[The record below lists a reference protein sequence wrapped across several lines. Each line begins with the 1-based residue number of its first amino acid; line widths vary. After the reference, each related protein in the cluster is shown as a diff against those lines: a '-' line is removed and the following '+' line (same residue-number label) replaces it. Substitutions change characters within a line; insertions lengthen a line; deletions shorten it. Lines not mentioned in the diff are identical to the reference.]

1 MSSLE
6 QIEALELKLNSV
18 DLTDDNNLKPLEI
31 IKKKKVLSQKQLD
44 VLANAREKLKAKNS
58 ERTAKKKLEADA
70 IESEIQSRLSQ
81 YKEGLENKI
90 VKKAISIKKRQI
102 KKEAALDDISD
113 DETTMEKIKQI
124 AKKIPVQPPI
134 EQKPK
139 YLYV

>member
-1 MSSLE
+1 MDNLE
-6 QIEALELKLNSV
+6 EIEALELKLNSV
-18 DLTDDNNLKPLEI
+18 DLKNDLKPLEI

-44 VLANAREKLKAKNS
+44 VLANAREKLKARNS

-81 YKEGLENKI
+81 YKTGLEAKI

-102 KKEAALDDISD
+102 KKEAALDEVSD
-113 DETTMEKIKQI
+113 DDTPIQKIKQI
-124 AKKIPVQPPI
+124 ASKIPAPV
-134 EQKPK
+134 ELPK

>member
-1 MSSLE
+1 MDNLE
-6 QIEALELKLNSV
+6 EIEALELKINSV
-18 DLTDDNNLKPLEI
+18 DLKNNLKPLEI
-31 IKKKKVLSQKQLD
+31 IKKKKILSQKQLD

-102 KKEAALDDISD
+102 KKEAALDEISD
-113 DETTMEKIKQI
+113 DETPMEKIKQI
-124 AKKIPVQPPI
+124 SKKIPVQPPI

>member
-81 YKEGLENKI
+81 YKTGLEAKI
-90 VKKAISIKKRQI
+90 VKKAISIKKKQI
-102 KKEAALDDISD
+102 KKEAA
-113 DETTMEKIKQI
+113 
-124 AKKIPVQPPI
+124 
-134 EQKPK
+134 
-139 YLYV
+139 

>member
-1 MSSLE
+1 MDNLE
-6 QIEALELKLNSV
+6 EIEALELKLNSV
-18 DLTDDNNLKPLEI
+18 DLKNDLKPLEI
-31 IKKKKVLSQKQLD
+31 IKKKKILSQKQLD

-81 YKEGLENKI
+81 YKEGLEQKI
-90 VKKAISIKKRQI
+90 VKKAISIKKKQI
-102 KKEAALDDISD
+102 KKEAALDEISD
-113 DETTMEKIKQI
+113 DETPMEKIKQI
-124 AKKIPVQPPI
+124 AKKIPIQPPI

>member
-18 DLTDDNNLKPLEI
+18 DLTDENNLKPLEI

-58 ERTAKKKLEADA
+58 ERTTKKKLEADA

-81 YKEGLENKI
+81 YKEGLEAKI
-90 VKKAISIKKRQI
+90 FKKAISIKKKQI
-102 KKEAALDDISD
+102 KKEAALDEISD
-113 DETTMEKIKQI
+113 DDTPIQKIKQI
-124 AKKIPVQPPI
+124 ASKIPIQLPI

>member
-18 DLTDDNNLKPLEI
+18 DLTDENNLKPLEI

-58 ERTAKKKLEADA
+58 ERTTKKKLEADA

-81 YKEGLENKI
+81 YKEGLEAKI
-90 VKKAISIKKRQI
+90 VKKAISIKKKQI
-102 KKEAALDDISD
+102 KKEAALDEISD
-113 DETTMEKIKQI
+113 DDTPIQKIKQI
-124 AKKIPVQPPI
+124 ASKIPIQLPI

>member
-1 MSSLE
+1 MDNLE
-6 QIEALELKLNSV
+6 EIEALELKLNSV
-18 DLTDDNNLKPLEI
+18 DLKNDLKPLEI

-81 YKEGLENKI
+81 YKEGLEQKI
-90 VKKAISIKKRQI
+90 VKKAISIKNKQI
-102 KKEAALDDISD
+102 KKEAALDEISD
-113 DETTMEKIKQI
+113 DETPMEKIKQI
-124 AKKIPVQPPI
+124 AKKIPIQPPI

>member
-1 MSSLE
+1 MDNLE
-6 QIEALELKLNSV
+6 EIEALELKLNSV
-18 DLTDDNNLKPLEI
+18 DLKNDLKPLEI

-81 YKEGLENKI
+81 YKTGLEAKI

-102 KKEAALDDISD
+102 KKEAALDEVSD
-113 DETTMEKIKQI
+113 DDTPIQKIKQI
-124 AKKIPVQPPI
+124 ASKIPAPV
-134 EQKPK
+134 ELPK